1 MDRRDIVY
9 LVGPGDHNDQLRY
22 SLRTLANLPHN
33 RVWIVGHSPAW
44 IKDVQFLPV
53 AQSASKHANTWR
65 NFEELAKNGP
75 ESFYLFNDDYF
86 LLHPMREIPVFNRGS
101 LDERI
106 AYYDRKAGLRAWAQR
121 GKHTR
126 RAFAELG
133 RPAEELL
140 SYELHLPL
148 PLRRESVAE
157 SIDALHSVRALEP
170 RFYMK
175 RTWVANWAKLG
186 GQRSQ
191 DCKVHSKWGN
201 ATLRGSFL
209 STSDAA
215 WSGSTGAALR
225 VRFPTPSPY
234 EINEL
239 RGGRRGISSRARRG

>member
-1 MDRRDIVY
+1 MPRRDIVY
-9 LVGPGDHNDQLRY
+9 LVGPGEHNDQLRY
-22 SLRTLANLPHN
+22 SLRSLVNLRHD
-33 RVWIVGHSPAW
+33 RVWIVGHKPEW
-44 IKDVQFLPV
+44 VKDVQFLPV
-53 AQSASKHANTWR
+53 AQRGPKHSNTWR

-86 LLHPMREIPVFNRGS
+86 LLHPMREVPLFHRGS

-106 AYYDRKAGLRAWAQR
+106 AYYERKPGLRAWAAR
-121 GKHTR
+121 GRHTR
-126 RAFAELG
+126 RAFERLG
-133 RPAEELL
+133 FDVPSLL
-140 SYELHLPL
+140 TYELHLPL
-148 PLRRESVAE
+148 PLQRPQLTGALE
-157 SIDALHSVRALEP
+157 ALHGVRELEP

-175 RTWVANWAKLG
+175 RTWVGNWAQLG

-209 STSDAA
+209 STSDQA

-234 EINEL
+234 ETNEL
-239 RGGRRGISSRARRG
+239 KGGRRGTSARARRG